1 MLLLK
6 RMLAR
11 QQAHFEIEVA
21 QECAYLRRAFQDR
34 ARQKAQERM
43 ASRRRGTFEWFVI
56 EEAARRLSQPD
67 TPAAPVGPQPGPER
81 A

>member
-11 QQAHFEIEVA
+11 RQTHFEIEVA
-21 QECAYLRRAFQDR
+21 QECAYLRRAFQEGPQR
-34 ARQKAQERM
+34 KAQERM
-43 ASRRRGTFEWFVI
+43 ASRHRGSFEWFVI
-56 EEAARRLSQPD
+56 EEAARRLSAQKPK
-67 TPAAPVGPQPGPER
+67 R